1 MKRSLIRRLSVVIAA
16 AGALALP
23 AGAMHIAE
31 GMLPAP
37 WAFGWMAVCV
47 PFVAAGFLSIKK
59 KVSAD
64 ARAKVLL
71 AMCGAF
77 AFVLSAL
84 KIPSV
89 VNGSCSH
96 PTGVGL
102 GAGFTWENWTLD
114 LAYAHLWVY
123 DMDYGTTDAG
133 GIRSAVSNIKG
144 GNSRDTVA
152 NIYSVTVGYTF

>member
-1 MKRSLIRRLSVVIAA
+1 MEPLLN
-16 AGALALP
+16 ALP
-23 AGAMHIAE
+23 WVAG
-31 GMLPAP
+31 GL
-37 WAFGWMAVCV
+37 
-47 PFVAAGFLSIKK
+47 FL
-59 KVSAD
+59 
-64 ARAKVLL
+64 VLL
-71 AMCGAF
+71 LA
-77 AFVLSAL
+77 VLRRPLGWLGRLAAR
-84 KIPSV
+84 
-89 VNGSCSH
+89 
-96 PTGVGL
+96 TGVGL